1 MPPRAWRL
9 RLEDIEQSIARIATY
24 IEGLDFA
31 EFSSDQKTVDA
42 VVHNL
47 QVIGEAAINLPETV
61 ANRYPALPW
70 ANIRAMR
77 HILVHGY
84 FAVDL
89 EIVWLTAKHRVPEL
103 GRALRRRARS
113 RRPPKK

>member
-9 RLEDIEQSIARIATY
+9 WLEDIEQSIARIATY

-31 EFSSDQKTVDA
+31 AFCADQKTVDA

-47 QVIGEAAINLPETV
+47 
-61 ANRYPALPW
+61 
-70 ANIRAMR
+70 

-84 FAVDL
+84 FTVDL

-103 GRALRRRARS
+103 HQILKRPAKSS
-113 RRPPKK
+113 RRSGK